1 MIRGRGVTHF
11 LTNSPHVHL
20 LSAAP
25 TPSSC
30 NLHKVQ
36 EVGRKTLQPQASS
49 ETPHRWVGEEF
60 LGFCI
65 FPSCCMCEEAAYH
78 DALRLLTGCRAF
90 HHHCTV
96 VCWGGRTLTDHQLL
110 ILCLF
115 VLQMDHDPRNPAYI
129 ATQGPLPS
137 TVADFWQVK
146 TYRDTHTG
154 THSTC
159 THTQEQKSIRS
170 PLLNKS

>member
-1 MIRGRGVTHF
+1 MIRGRGVTHV

-96 VCWGGRTLTDHQLL
+96 VCWGGTTLTSAPHPLS
-110 ILCLF
+110 LCPSDGSRSQEPGL
-115 VLQMDHDPRNPAYI
+115 HRHSRPPALHC
-129 ATQGPLPS
+129 G
-137 TVADFWQVK
+137 
-146 TYRDTHTG
+146 
-154 THSTC
+154 
-159 THTQEQKSIRS
+159 
-170 PLLNKS
+170 